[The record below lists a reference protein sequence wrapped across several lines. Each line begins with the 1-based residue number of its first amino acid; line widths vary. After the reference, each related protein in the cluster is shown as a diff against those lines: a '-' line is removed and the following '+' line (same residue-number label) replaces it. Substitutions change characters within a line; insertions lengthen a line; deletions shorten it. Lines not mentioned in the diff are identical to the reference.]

1 MLLSFTSQKYTM
13 CVGLCR
19 YRNYGMMY
27 CPCALVPYTTTVS
40 ILSSIRFSNRGYSSP
55 LSVSSEYYILFYT
68 LVMRQPQIFG
78 QLLTSLCVHW
88 VRVYTSIHVHTPYIH
103 VNQHMK
109 GGLYISIKY
118 KSVNTPFSC
127 TLADTTVKEETIL
140 NSLSIYILTFTYTV
154 NFLVYSSGMQQ
165 LQHISICSTCSFHK
179 ICRKE
184 LVLLHSLFC
193 LHTSLHL

>member
-27 CPCALVPYTTTVS
+27 CPCALVPHTTTAS

-68 LVMRQPQIFG
+68 SVMRQPQIFG
-78 QLLTSLCVHW
+78 QLLTSLCVNW

-109 GGLYISIKY
+109 GGLYISI
-118 KSVNTPFSC
+118 
-127 TLADTTVKEETIL
+127 
-140 NSLSIYILTFTYTV
+140 SINRWTHL
-154 NFLVYSSGMQQ
+154 FLVLWLIQLWKKKQSSTLSLYIYS
-165 LQHISICSTCSFHK
+165 
-179 ICRKE
+179 R
-184 LVLLHSLFC
+184 
-193 LHTSLHL
+193 LHTQWTF